1 MYIFHYL
8 MAGQK
13 KFGTFSGVLT
23 PSLLTILGVIMYM
36 RLGSVVGNASG
47 IFQVILIIVFAHLI
61 SITTGL
67 SVSSIATDKK
77 IDKGGIYYMLT
88 RSLGLPIG
96 GAIGLTIFIATAF
109 SIALYLIGFSES
121 IIPVINEDWATGGI
135 STNKLR
141 FFGSLALLVVLIVA
155 YISTNFALKIQYVI
169 LGLIVL
175 SLGSI
180 FLGSSKDLKVGS
192 DIIESPSFATLFGLF
207 FPAVT
212 GFTAGVA
219 MSGDLKNPKISIPWG
234 TMLSITIGLSVY
246 LILSV
251 FIYYNIDSQF
261 LTTNNNVLIEFGAF
275 PFLVLSG
282 VWGATLSSALG
293 GILGGPRILQAMSLD
308 KITPKFFAKE
318 SGSNK
323 EPRNALFLTFFIAE
337 IGILIGEL
345 NVIAELVAMF
355 YMAAYL
361 FINLSCFLEQWSSP
375 DFRPKF
381 KIPLWISLLGSIATL
396 LLMIQLNLGATLVA
410 VLFMLIFWFWL
421 SKKDLVLGTGDV
433 WLSVWNSVVKAGL
446 KNIQK
451 KTIHKR
457 NWQPN
462 ILLFSGNTN
471 NRPHL
476 IEFGKNIIGRA
487 GMVSNFDLIE
497 TKSAKVLFPKAD
509 QNLKDDLIKDDS
521 IFHRKLYCQN
531 IFKGIETIATT
542 YGFSGVEPN
551 TVLMGWAKNT
561 KNPIWFGEMTQKLK
575 DLDYNILY
583 LDYDLKKGFGNYNK
597 IDLWW
602 SAFDKENELSL
613 QLIKFLRSSS
623 RWKKASLNI
632 YYVNSEKTNSEDV
645 LKKMKKIVD
654 KKRMVADLK
663 VINNFLDQKNIN
675 EYIKNK
681 SHQADMILM
690 KLPKLNSG
698 KEKQF
703 INYSNDL
710 FGQIGSALFLEASN
724 SFVDNS
730 KIDVNLKTIPKP
742 TNPIELIN
750 QTNSIV
756 TTFDKNFDN
765 QILLW
770 QKEFEK
776 INQSF
781 ISKIQSSVLPFEE
794 YYINVFNNKNLINEL
809 SKHLYNTEKVQTVA
823 DNIENNMALNI
834 KEYFHSINKFLS
846 SFDNKIN
853 FNYSI
858 SFLDSQYINSSDYNN
873 KIRSKILKKESLD
886 KSLKLVIPI
895 VKLFDHYLK
904 SQFVNQFT
912 DLLKIFGNIHIK
924 YINQYKEFINQNSK
938 DEILPFLENINK
950 EIFSNLSKELNLIV
964 SKLINAIVKDIGE
977 KNVKIISEDRE
988 ENFDPKE
995 YNKKW
1000 NIVESFPEGL
1010 SKNIFIFHN
1019 LKVLYCSSSILQN
1032 ISNNQ
1037 LDHFSLVMKE
1047 KVFNPIEKILSACS
1061 KKLKLKDSSNVDLWI
1076 SQLELDYNS
1085 LKRSL
1090 DDNTWQIN
1098 YEDIFNKFPEE
1109 IKVYSSDEI
1118 NYFYNSQNN
1127 LLEKEYNL
1135 KNSLQYI
1142 YNDKILFPIGNLI
1155 DQHQMWVQKE
1165 LENLISSYKLVS
1177 FTLANQEEKDLLKD
1191 SKKKLLD
1198 TMEMFNQNLY
1208 QKIDRFISFLD
1219 DLKLEIKKFNDHQF
1233 LMLNESKK
1241 IIQLN
1246 SKDNSG
1252 FNFEKIQNYTSEKF
1266 LSLIELL
1273 SVEDKASFYQSKK
1286 DKINLIRDFVKK
1298 KVPSSKSISDLPKL
1312 YLQLFNN
1319 DTKPNAFFSDFIS
1332 KKVNTIT
1339 YAISN
1344 REDSEQNIIIVSGE
1358 PNSGKSYIINKLM
1371 KSLNY
1376 KNCFELDIPNNFM
1389 KNSNEIKF
1397 AKLLSPVNKSN
1408 SQKLLFKDL
1417 EKGSIVF
1424 LNNFELWWRKS
1435 KMGFN
1440 NVKTWLEIFKK
1451 YNNQLIFVIELNPIF
1466 KKQLLST
1473 TYLDSLVLKY
1483 IQSLSFSKNQFKKIV
1498 GYKNNLA
1505 GIEIFN
1511 KGIKINFS
1519 SSFRS
1524 SLNFKNIHKEVSGNI
1539 GWFNLLW
1546 ISSLTKIDDNIL
1558 DFSYD
1563 NDLIFPYVFNDKELL
1578 ILLQFYYHKKINL
1591 KNLKEYFDDN
1601 LDLNISEYISMFKAE
1616 NILITNGVYTEIN
1629 PYLIKDLLHYF
1640 KNKNLI

>member
-1 MYIFHYL
+1 

-36 RLGSVVGNASG
+36 RLGSVVGNATG

-141 FFGSLALLVVLIVA
+141 LFGSLALLVVLIIA

-180 FLGSSKDLKVGS
+180 FLGSSKGLKVGS
-192 DIIESPSFATLFGLF
+192 DIMESPSFATLFGLF

-234 TMLSITIGLSVY
+234 TMLSISIGLSVY

-261 LTTNNNVLIEFGAF
+261 LKTNNNVLIEFGAV
-275 PFLVLSG
+275 PFLVLCG

-308 KITPKFFAKE
+308 NITPKFFAKE

-433 WLSVWNSVVKAGL
+433 WLSVWNSVVKTGL

-462 ILLFSGNTN
+462 ILLFSGNTS

-476 IEFGKNIIGRA
+476 IEFGKNIIGRT

-602 SAFDKENELSL
+602 TAFDKENELSL
-613 QLIKFLRSSS
+613 QLIKFLRSSAL
-623 RWKKASLNI
+623 WKKASLNI
-632 YYVNSEKTNSEDV
+632 YYVNSEKTNSKDIISR
-645 LKKMKKIVD
+645 MKTIVD

-663 VINNFLDQKNIN
+663 VINNFQDQKNIN
-675 EYIKNK
+675 EYIKIK
-681 SHQADMILM
+681 SHHADIILM
-690 KLPKLNSG
+690 KLPKLNPG

-724 SFVDNS
+724 SFIDNS
-730 KIDVNLKTIPKP
+730 KIDVHLKTISKP
-742 TNPIELIN
+742 SNPLELETHN
-750 QTNSIV
+750 NSIV
-756 TTFDKNFDN
+756 KTFDQNFDD
-765 QILLW
+765 QISLW

-781 ISKIQSSVLPFEE
+781 ISKIQSSILSFEE

-809 SKHLYNTEKVQTVA
+809 TKHLYNTEMVQTVA
-823 DNIENNMALNI
+823 DNLENNMALNI
-834 KEYFHSINKFLS
+834 KEYFYSINKFLS
-846 SFDNKIN
+846 TFNDKIN
-853 FNYSI
+853 FNYSL
-858 SFLDSQYINSSDYNN
+858 SFLDSQYLNSSVYND
-873 KIRSKILKKESLD
+873 KIRSKINKNLSSD
-886 KSLKLVIPI
+886 KSVKLVIPI
-895 VKLFDHYLK
+895 VKLFEHYLK

-912 DLLKIFGNIHIK
+912 DVLKTFGNIHVK

-938 DEILPFLENINK
+938 NEILPFLETVNK
-950 EIFSNLSKELNLIV
+950 EIFSNLSKELNLLV

-1000 NIVESFPEGL
+1000 NIVESYPEGL
-1010 SKNIFIFHN
+1010 AKNVFIFHN
-1019 LKVLYCSSSILQN
+1019 LKVLYCSSTILQN

-1037 LDHFSLVMKE
+1037 LDHFSFVMKE
-1047 KVFNPIEKILSACS
+1047 KVFSPIEKILNACS
-1061 KKLKLKDSSNVDLWI
+1061 KKLKLKEPSKIDHWI
-1076 SQLELDYNS
+1076 SQLEADYNS
-1085 LKRSL
+1085 LKISIN
-1090 DDNTWQIN
+1090 DNTWQIN

-1109 IKVYSSDEI
+1109 IKVYSSEAI

-1142 YNDKILFPIGNLI
+1142 YNEKIIFPIVNLI
-1155 DQHQMWVQKE
+1155 DQHEKWIQKE

-1191 SKKKLLD
+1191 SKKKLLN
-1198 TMEMFNQNLY
+1198 TMELFNQNLS

-1219 DLKLEIKKFNDHQF
+1219 DLKVEINKFNDHQF

-1246 SKDNSG
+1246 PKDNSV
-1252 FNFEKIQNYTSEKF
+1252 FNLEKIQNYISEKF
-1266 LSLIELL
+1266 LSFIDMLT
-1273 SVEDKASFYQSKK
+1273 VEDKVSFHQSKK
-1286 DKINLIRDFVKK
+1286 DKINLIREFVEK
-1298 KVPSSKSISDLPKL
+1298 KVPSSKSISDIPKL
-1312 YLQLFNN
+1312 YLQLFSN
-1319 DTKPNAFFSDFIS
+1319 DTKPNAFFSGFIS
-1332 KKVNTIT
+1332 KKVSTIT
-1339 YAISN
+1339 NAISN
-1344 REDSEQNIIIVSGE
+1344 REDSDQNIIIVSGE
-1358 PNSGKSYIINKLM
+1358 PNSGKSYIINKVM
-1371 KSLNY
+1371 KTLDY
-1376 KNCFELDIPNNFM
+1376 KNCYELDIPNNFI
-1389 KNSNEIKF
+1389 KSSNEIKF
-1397 AKLLSPVNKSN
+1397 AKLLHPVNQSN
-1408 SQKLLFKDL
+1408 SQKLVFKDL
-1417 EKGSIVF
+1417 GKGSVVF

-1435 KMGFN
+1435 KMGFD
-1440 NVKTWLEIFKK
+1440 NVKTWIEIFKK
-1451 YNNQLIFVIELNPIF
+1451 YHNQLIFVIELNPVF
-1466 KKQLLST
+1466 KKQLLSNT
-1473 TYLDSLVLKY
+1473 DLDTLVLKY
-1483 IQSLSFSKNQFKKIV
+1483 IHSLSFSKKQLEKIV
-1498 GYKNNLA
+1498 DYKNNLA
-1505 GIEIFN
+1505 AVEIFN
-1511 KGIKINFS
+1511 KGIKVNFS
-1519 SSFRS
+1519 NPFRS
-1524 SLNFKNIHKEVSGNI
+1524 VLNFKNIHSEVSGNI
-1539 GWFNLLW
+1539 GWFNHLW
-1546 ISSLTKIDDNIL
+1546 ISSLTKIDDDFL

-1563 NDLIFPYVFNDKELL
+1563 YDLTFPYVFSNKELL

-1591 KNLKEYFDDN
+1591 KNLKEYFDEK
-1601 LDLNISEYISMFKAE
+1601 LELNINEHISMFKAE
-1616 NILITNGVYTEIN
+1616 NILITQGVYTEIN

>member
-1 MYIFHYL
+1 

-47 IFQVILIIVFAHLI
+47 IFQVVLIIVFAHLI

-121 IIPVINEDWATGGI
+121 IIPVINEDWASGGI

-141 FFGSLALLVVLIVA
+141 LFGSLALLVVLIVA

-180 FLGSSKDLKVGS
+180 FMGSSKGLKVGS

-234 TMLSITIGLSVY
+234 TMLSISIGLVVY

-261 LTTNNNVLIEFGAF
+261 LKTNNNVLIEFGAV
-275 PFLVLSG
+275 PFLVLCG

-308 KITPKFFAKE
+308 NITPKFFARE
-318 SGSNK
+318 SGLNK

-345 NVIAELVAMF
+345 NIIAQLVAMF

-381 KIPLWISLLGSIATL
+381 KIPIWISLLGSIATL
-396 LLMIQLNLGATLVA
+396 LLMIQLNLGATLAA

-433 WLSVWNSVVKAGL
+433 WLSVWNSVVKTGL

-462 ILLFSGNTN
+462 ILLFSGNTS

-509 QNLKDDLIKDDS
+509 QNIKDDLIKDDS

-542 YGFSGVEPN
+542 YGFSGLEPN

-583 LDYDLKKGFGNYNK
+583 LDYDSKKGFGNYNK

-602 SAFDKENELSL
+602 TAFDKENELSL

-632 YYVNSEKTNSEDV
+632 YYVNSEKTNSKDV
-645 LKKMKKIVD
+645 LTRMQKIVD

-663 VINNFLDQKNIN
+663 VINNFQDKKNIN
-675 EYIKNK
+675 EYIKIK

-690 KLPKLNSG
+690 KLPKLNLG

-724 SFVDNS
+724 SFIDNS
-730 KIDVNLKTIPKP
+730 KIDVNLKTISKSSSPV
-742 TNPIELIN
+742 ELEVHN
-750 QTNSIV
+750 NSIV
-756 TTFDKNFDN
+756 RTFDQNFDD
-765 QILLW
+765 QISLW

-781 ISKIQSSVLPFEE
+781 ISEIQSSVLSFDE
-794 YYINVFNNKNLINEL
+794 YYINVFNNKNLMNEL
-809 SKHLYNTEKVQTVA
+809 TKHLFNTEMVQTVA
-823 DNIENNMALNI
+823 DNLENKMALNI
-834 KEYFHSINKFLS
+834 KDYFHSINKFLS
-846 SFDNKIN
+846 TFNDKIN
-853 FNYSI
+853 FNYSL
-858 SFLDSQYINSSDYNN
+858 SFLESQYLNSSVYND
-873 KIRSKILKKESLD
+873 KIRIKINKKESSD

-912 DLLKIFGNIHIK
+912 DLLKIFGNIHVK

-938 DEILPFLENINK
+938 EEILPFLENVNK
-950 EIFSNLSKELNLIV
+950 EIFSNLSKELNLLV

-988 ENFDPKE
+988 ENFDPKD

-1000 NIVESFPEGL
+1000 NIVESFPESL
-1010 SKNIFIFHN
+1010 SKNVFIFHN
-1019 LKVLYCSSSILQN
+1019 LKLLYCSSSILQN

-1037 LDHFSLVMKE
+1037 LEHFSIAMKE
-1047 KVFNPIEKILSACS
+1047 KVFSPIEKILNACS
-1061 KKLKLKDSSNVDLWI
+1061 KKLKLKEPTKIDIWI
-1076 SQLELDYNS
+1076 SQLEVDYNS

-1090 DDNTWQIN
+1090 IDNTWQIN
-1098 YEDIFNKFPEE
+1098 YEDIFNKFPDE
-1109 IKVYSSDEI
+1109 IKVYSSDSI

-1142 YNDKILFPIGNLI
+1142 YNEKIISPIVDLI
-1155 DQHQMWVQKE
+1155 DQHEEWVQKE

-1177 FTLANQEEKDLLKD
+1177 FTLSNQEEKDLLKD
-1191 SKKKLLD
+1191 SKKKLLN
-1198 TMEMFNQNLY
+1198 TMELFNQHLS

-1219 DLKLEIKKFNDHQF
+1219 DLKVEINKFNDHQF

-1246 SKDNSG
+1246 PKDNSV
-1252 FNFEKIQNYTSEKF
+1252 FNFEKIQNYISEKF
-1266 LSLIELL
+1266 LSFIDLL
-1273 SVEDKASFYQSKK
+1273 SSEDKVSHLQSKK
-1286 DKINLIRDFVKK
+1286 DKINLIREFIEK
-1298 KVPSSKSISDLPKL
+1298 KVPSPKSISEIPKL
-1312 YLQLFNN
+1312 YLQLFSS
-1319 DTKPNAFFSDFIS
+1319 DTKPNAFFSDFIE
-1332 KKVNTIT
+1332 KKVVAIT
-1339 YAISN
+1339 NAISN
-1344 REDSEQNIIIVSGE
+1344 REDSDQNIIIVSGE

-1371 KSLNY
+1371 KTLNY
-1376 KNCFELDIPNNFM
+1376 KNCYELDMPSNFM
-1389 KNSNEIKF
+1389 KSSNETKF
-1397 AKLLSPVNKSN
+1397 AKLLRPVNQSN
-1408 SQKLLFKDL
+1408 SQKLFFKDL
-1417 EKGSIVF
+1417 DKGSVVF

-1435 KMGFN
+1435 KMGFSSI
-1440 NVKTWLEIFKK
+1440 KTWLEIFKK
-1451 YNNQLIFVIELNPIF
+1451 YHNHLMFVIELNPIF
-1466 KKQLLST
+1466 EKHLLSNT
-1473 TYLDSLVLKY
+1473 DLDTLVLKY
-1483 IQSLSFSKNQFKKIV
+1483 VQSLSFSKKQLEKIV
-1498 GYKNNLA
+1498 DHKNNLA
-1505 GIEIFN
+1505 GLEIFN

-1519 SSFRS
+1519 NSFRS
-1524 SLNFKNIHKEVSGNI
+1524 VLNFKNIHSEVSGNI
-1539 GWFNLLW
+1539 GWFNNLW
-1546 ISSLTKIDDNIL
+1546 IASLTKIDDDYL
-1558 DFSYD
+1558 EFSHDYD
-1563 NDLIFPYVFNDKELL
+1563 LTFPYVLSDKELL

-1591 KNLKEYFDDN
+1591 KNLKDYFDEK
-1601 LDLNISEYISMFKAE
+1601 LDLNINQNISMFKAE
-1616 NILITNGVYTEIN
+1616 NILITQGVYTEIN